1 MLRILLA
8 DDHAM
13 FRSGLRRILE
23 AEFPDASVGES
34 ANVAGMLEQL
44 EGQPW
49 DVLLLDISMG
59 GQNSLNVLPSLKERH
74 PLMPVVVLSMY
85 GDRQFVI
92 QALRAGA
99 SAYLTKERA
108 PEELL
113 RAIRSVRAG
122 RRYVGDELAAQL
134 ADHLATGG
142 ATASPHESLSPR
154 ELEIFLL
161 LAAARSVSEIAAQL
175 ELSVKTV
182 STYRTRVLEKMA
194 LRSNAELMQ
203 YAVRHGLV
211 G

>member
-23 AEFPDASVGES
+23 AEFPGLSVGE
-34 ANVAGMLEQL
+34 AATTDELLAEVER
-44 EGQPW
+44 QPW
-49 DVLLLDISMG
+49 DVLLLDISMA
-59 GQNSLNVLPSLKERH
+59 GQNALNVLPTVKERR
-74 PLMPVVVLSMY
+74 PRLPVVVLSMY
-85 GDRQFVI
+85 GERQFVI
-92 QALRAGA
+92 RALRAGA

-113 RAIRSVRAG
+113 RAIRSVLAG
-122 RRYVGDELAAQL
+122 RRYVAEDLAAQL
-134 ADHLATGG
+134 ADHLAGGG
-142 ATASPHESLSPR
+142 AGDPHEGLSPR

-161 LAAARSVSEIAAQL
+161 LASARSVSEIAAQL
-175 ELSVKTV
+175 KLSVKTV
-182 STYRTRVLEKMA
+182 STYRTRILEKMG

>member
-23 AEFPDASVGES
+23 AEFPGASVGE
-34 ANVAGMLEQL
+34 AATIAELQERLGAQA
-44 EGQPW
+44 W
-49 DVLLLDISMG
+49 DVLLLDISMA
-59 GQNSLNVLPSLKERH
+59 GQNSLNALPPLKERH
-74 PLMPVVVLSMY
+74 PRLPVVVLSMY

-108 PEELL
+108 PEELI
-113 RAIRSVRAG
+113 RAIRSVLAG
-122 RRYVGDELAAQL
+122 RRYVGDELAEQL
-134 ADHLATGG
+134 ADHLAGGGTG
-142 ATASPHESLSPR
+142 SPHERLSPR
-154 ELEIFLL
+154 ELEIFLQ
-161 LAAARSVSEIAAQL
+161 LAAARSVSEIAERL

-182 STYRTRVLEKMA
+182 STYRSRILEKMA